1 MAKYKG
7 YNLIKENGAWN
18 VYGEE
23 TQKDA
28 LGRVKMVPKKL
39 AGGYPNLLTAKKA
52 CNAHF
57 GRL

>member
-1 MAKYKG
+1 MTKYKG
-7 YNLIKENGAWN
+7 YNIIKENGAWN

-28 LGRVKMVPKKL
+28 LGRLKIVPKKL
-39 AGGYPNLLTAKKA
+39 AVGYPNLLTAKKA